1 MGVGPRVV
9 HPCLQQLDGD
19 EKLKMM
25 TKKSYV
31 DDVKRKKYHH
41 LKKNQKGHPVRS
53 KRVGVQ
59 ILSQMV
65 NQKEVRWDRDCDCD
79 LLLLMETVVVRQMR
93 ATIHF
98 DY

>member
-1 MGVGPRVV
+1 MVR
-9 HPCLQQLDGD
+9 PCLQRLDED

-25 TKKSYV
+25 TKKSSGV
-31 DDVKRKKYHH
+31 DEKRKKYRRH
-41 LKKNQKGHPVRS
+41 LKKNQKDHPVRS